1 MTTQIL
7 GCVLIVAAPALKPPK
22 NETPPIVGLWMLT
35 EYTQNGAPLGFEEGT
50 STEFCADG
58 KRLWTE
64 GRQLAMDYE
73 RGYKLHAKTT
83 PPALDLIRSTDN
95 PKAPDVF
102 PCIYKVDGD
111 NLIVTISD
119 IGSER
124 PTKHGEGWRVM
135 TYKRAKKE

>member
-22 NETPPIVGLWMLT
+22 NETPPIVGLWILT
-35 EYTQNGAPLGFEEGT
+35 EYTQNGAALSFDAGT
-50 STEFCADG
+50 STEFLADG

-73 RGYKLHAKTT
+73 RGYKLHAKTS
-83 PPALDLIRSTDN
+83 PPALDLIRATKN
-95 PKAPDVF
+95 PMAPDVY
-102 PCIYKVDGD
+102 PCIYKIDGD
-111 NLIVTISD
+111 SLLITISD
-119 IGSER
+119 IGTER

-135 TYKRAKKE
+135 KYKRAKKE